1 MQYRLTALIAAALM
15 AAAPALAQDP
25 APVAPETCLDTSQTV
40 ETADAYA
47 AYCARCHEADELAR
61 AWFGPS
67 APADPDRTTA
77 LALFLD
83 GHSACPQVQ
92 HELIA
97 RWLAGRLGSA
107 R

>member
-25 APVAPETCLDTSQTV
+25 APVAPETCLDTSQTI
-40 ETADAYA
+40 EAADAYA

-61 AWFGPS
+61 TWFGPA
-67 APADPDRTTA
+67 APVNPDKTTK

-83 GHSACPQVQ
+83 QHSGCPQAQ

-97 RWLAGRLGSA
+97 RWLAERVGSA
-107 R
+107 Q

>member
-1 MQYRLTALIAAALM
+1 MQYRLSALIAAALM
-15 AAAPALAQDP
+15 AAASASAQDP
-25 APVAPETCLDTSQTV
+25 APVTPETCLDTSQAV
-40 ETADAYA
+40 EAATAYA

-67 APADPDRTTA
+67 APADPDSTTA

-83 GHSACPQVQ
+83 GHSACPQAQ

-97 RWLAGRLGSA
+97 RWLAGRAGPSQ
-107 R
+107 